1 MMRMLATPL
10 TRSGLPRRLASILA
24 LSALV
29 TPLAWSLP
37 PPGQRAQPSQAPQA
51 SQAPQEEGATIT
63 PNYKDADLSQI
74 IQAVSEV
81 TGKNF
86 IIDPRVNAKVTM
98 LSATPMSP
106 EAFYQAFL
114 SVLQVYGYVA
124 VPAGKVI
131 KIIPNTDVRQSPSID
146 LPNSV
151 SSTSDEIV
159 TQIITMKNVSAAQLV
174 PLLRPLIPQQ
184 GHLAAYAPGNML
196 IISDRAS
203 NVSRIM
209 RIIERMDE
217 SGDEPIE
224 VIALQNASASEVV
237 RTINQLYQG
246 GGAAGG
252 EGGGAPVKI
261 VADERTNSVLISGER
276 SLRLKAK
283 ALVLDLD
290 TPRRGGAG
298 DTEVRYLLYA
308 DAEKL
313 ADKLKG
319 QASAT
324 AKAQGGPANGAA
336 PPAAAG
342 GGGGGGTS
350 NVDASVT
357 IWADVPTNALIMTA
371 PPKIMKNLMA
381 VIDKLDIRRAQ
392 VEVEALIVEVDVN
405 KSANIGVQWLLD
417 GGNSYGYGVTNLPGS
432 SGSSIVDI
440 AAAALAGVSGIN
452 NGGETATTLPGET
465 GVQPATGLGTAIG
478 GAGAAS
484 SISSVIP
491 NGATFA
497 LGRYN
502 SNTGRGFA
510 AVIQALRSDATS
522 NIISTPRIITMN
534 NEEAEVKVTQEI
546 PLITGQYTS
555 STAAVNGTTSPFET
569 IQREEVGTILKVT
582 PHISEGDTVQLK
594 IEQED
599 SAPGAKIADSAD
611 ISTNKR
617 SIKTTIL
624 IEDGGII
631 VLGGLMQDTVTESE
645 DRVPLLGAIP
655 LLGNLFKSRSGSR
668 QKSNLLVFLRPK
680 ILRDQPA
687 TEAVSASK
695 YNEIRDE
702 ERTLH
707 KGKITLLPG
716 EKQPSIPQIQPSSP
730 DARQHG
736 TPRVAPAP
744 QPVPAPQ
751 IAPPSS
757 QVAPAPHAAPPPSQP
772 APAATVAPPL
782 SQPAPTPQPAPAP
795 QPPGPQPLPR

>member
-1 MMRMLATPL
+1 MTNSLSSSQGVSRLPARQHLAFACAL
-10 TRSGLPRRLASILA
+10 SIL
-24 LSALV
+24 
-29 TPLAWSLP
+29 LAP
-37 PPGQRAQPSQAPQA
+37 AAAPAQPPGVPQMPQRGQQQGQDA
-51 SQAPQEEGATIT
+51 ATIT
-63 PNYKDADLSQI
+63 PNYKDADINQI
-74 IQAVSEV
+74 IQAVGEV

-98 LSATPMSP
+98 LSSTPMSP

-114 SVLQVYGYVA
+114 SVLQVYGYAA

-131 KIIPNTDVRQSPSID
+131 KIIPNNDVRQSPSLD
-146 LPNSV
+146 LPQTVNPS
-151 SSTSDEIV
+151 SDEIV
-159 TQIITMKNVSAAQLV
+159 TQIITMKNISAQQLV

-184 GHLAAYAPGNML
+184 GHLAAYAGGNML

-203 NVSRIM
+203 NVARIM
-209 RIIERMDE
+209 KIIDRMDE

-224 VIALQNASASEVV
+224 VIPLHNASASEVV
-237 RTINQLYQG
+237 RTLNQLNQG
-246 GGAAGG
+246 AGAA
-252 EGGGAPVKI
+252 EGGSPIKL
-261 VADERTNSVLISGER
+261 VADERTNSVLVSGEK
-276 SLRLKAK
+276 SLRLKQK
-283 ALVLDLD
+283 ALILDLD
-290 TPRRGGAG
+290 TPRAGGAG

-324 AKAQGGPANGAA
+324 AKAQGGPQ
-336 PPAAAG
+336 AG
-342 GGGGGGTS
+342 GGGAPAAGSTGGGGS
-350 NVDASVT
+350 NVDSSVT

-405 KSANIGVQWLLD
+405 KSADIGVQWLLD
-417 GGNSYGYGVTNLPGS
+417 GGSSLGYGITNFPGS

-440 AAAALAGVSGIN
+440 AAAALGGVSGLTN
-452 NGGETATTLPGET
+452 SATSATTTT
-465 GVQPATGLGTAIG
+465 GTTGLT
-478 GAGAAS
+478 GASAAS

-491 NGATFA
+491 TGGTFA
-497 LGRYN
+497 VGTYN
-502 SNTGRGFA
+502 SNTGKGLA
-510 AVIQALRSDATS
+510 AIIQAIRSDGTS
-522 NIISTPRIITMN
+522 NIISTPRVITMN

-582 PHISEGDTVQLK
+582 PHISEGDTIQLK

-599 SAPGAKIADSAD
+599 SSPGAKLADSAD

-645 DRVPLLGAIP
+645 DRVPVLGAIP

-680 ILRDQPA
+680 ILRDQAA
-687 TEAVSASK
+687 TEAVSAQK
-695 YNEIRDE
+695 YNEIRE
-702 ERTLH
+702 EQRNLH

-716 EKQPSIPQIQPSSP
+716 EKQPAIPPIRGPQAGYPN
-730 DARQHG
+730 G
-736 TPRVAPAP
+736 TGTIVAPAP
-744 QPVPAPQ
+744 QPVPGAQPVPSGQ
-751 IAPPSS
+751 IVVPAQPAPP
-757 QVAPAPHAAPPPSQP
+757 ASQP
-772 APAATVAPPL
+772 APAT
-782 SQPAPTPQPAPAP
+782 QPAPGTQVAPAAQPAPAP
-795 QPPGPQPLPR
+795 QPVPPK